1 MKRIQWTPAERQLVQ
16 ENMTR
21 AIVDKK
27 LVSTME
33 ILREGQSVLPAD
45 RQRRLSYAT
54 VHYCKNMIAEARNR
68 ASEQLRNRKLTE
80 LALKPV
86 APPAPAPEVN
96 AEQRL
101 ARMLDEIL
109 DILAEKVAAR
119 LQQPGVSISTRAMP
133 LPEPNLTFARVKHNP
148 EPPSAPRVAK
158 TGVLVI
164 GLLNDQIN
172 ALPQFNTLDLTF
184 LQTEE
189 ALSRPNCRRAH
200 TVLMTKFINHAVQDK
215 YRKADNLR
223 YCNGGTS
230 ELAKLLISIAI
241 AEEQK

>member
-1 MKRIQWTPAERQLVQ
+1 
-16 ENMTR
+16 MTR

-33 ILREGQSVLPAD
+33 ILREGQSALPAN

-54 VHYCKNMIAEARNR
+54 VHNCKNMIAEARNR

-80 LALKPV
+80 LALKPVAPAPV

-133 LPEPNLTFARVKHNP
+133 LPEPNLTFTRAKHNP
-148 EPPSAPRVAK
+148 EPPSAPRVPK

>member
-33 ILREGQSVLPAD
+33 ILREGQSVLPAG

-54 VHYCKNMIAEARNR
+54 VHNCKNMIAEARNR

-86 APPAPAPEVN
+86 APAPVAPPAPAELSLGDLFERLVAEVTRRVV
-96 AEQRL
+96 AEVRGAL
-101 ARMLDEIL
+101 VE
-109 DILAEKVAAR
+109 
-119 LQQPGVSISTRAMP
+119 P
-133 LPEPNLTFARVKHNP
+133 LPEPNLTFTRVKHNP
-148 EPPSAPRVAK
+148 EPPSAPRVPK